1 MKNKLKLSLTEQL
14 LVVCTFILGI
24 VVISLG
30 IILPNDLIPI
40 YETNVYNYLKQPLS
54 FVQNEEDVTDM
65 KKADIINS
73 EIAYIYINDISG
85 TSISISDNLS
95 DIIDIND
102 IDELLSNFDLSK
114 SEGKFK
120 YKTTTYYYVLSAQN
134 NQIKIAMTDDV
145 YINKMRKSILF
156 TIFRVV
162 GIALILIT
170 FFVIAWANNLVNR
183 IKRIKDKIDNIN
195 NDKYNHKTD
204 ERYQDELYTL
214 DKTVEDMRVYLKE
227 QEEYK
232 NQMYQNISHDF
243 KTPITVMKSYIE
255 AYEDGIET
263 KKKTLQVVKEQLKKL
278 EIKVHSL
285 LYLNKL
291 NYIQD
296 RSDNLKVQY
305 DISIT
310 IKAAVDKFKM
320 SRPDVEFVLDID
332 KKNTIFRGSAD
343 MWEAIIDNILNNFIR
358 YADKK
363 VFINVKNNKII
374 LYNDGPKIDDNVLNN
389 IFTPYEKGVKG
400 VFGLGLSIVKKTL
413 HFLNYDIDIE
423 NDKKKGVR
431 FIIKEKK

>member
-14 LVVCTFILGI
+14 LVVCIFILGI

-54 FVQNEEDVTDM
+54 FVQNEEDVTDI
-65 KKADIINS
+65 KKADIINT

-343 MWEAIIDNILNNFIR
+343 MWEAIIDNILNNFMR
-358 YADKK
+358 YAKKK
-363 VFINVKNNKII
+363 VKITVKNNKII
-374 LYNDGPKIDDNVLNN
+374 LYNDGETIDEKVLNN
-389 IFTPYEKGVKG
+389 IFTPYEKGVNG
-400 VFGLGLSIVKKTL
+400 MFGLGLSIVKKTL
-413 HFLNYDIDIE
+413 HFLNYDITIE
-423 NDKKKGVR
+423 NVKNGVN
-431 FIIKEKK
+431 FTIY